1 MFYKEAKKSVQV
13 IPHSV
18 KIRPMSAKYIFVTG
32 GVVSSLGKG
41 LTAASIAMLLESRG
55 LKVAMLKLDPYLNV
69 DPGTMNPFEHGEV
82 YVTDDGAE
90 TDLDLGHYYRF
101 TNATVS
107 KASNATMGQIYDT
120 VIKRERRGDYL
131 GKTVQVIP
139 HVTDEIKKRIL
150 DCAHHDE
157 GTDVVIVEIG
167 GTVGDIESLPI
178 LEGIRQF
185 RHERLGNCINLHL
198 TYVPFLKAA
207 GEVKTKP
214 TQHSV
219 QMLREIGIMPDM
231 IICRC
236 ENPLTQEMKDKIS
249 LFCSV
254 RKDMVIDEVDV
265 AFSIYEVP
273 ISLKTQQIDVKV
285 CELLHLPEKKSQLK
299 DWEAM
304 VHKMRHPKGK
314 IVIGIVG
321 KYLQHQDAY
330 KSVFEALQ
338 HAAIDHQVDLEI
350 RRFESDK
357 VLEGGDVEKTI
368 GGCDGYLV
376 PGGFGERGWMG
387 KIMTAKYCRENK
399 IPYLGLCLGMQVMC
413 VEFARHVLKLQD
425 ANSTEMDPKTPHP
438 VISLLSEQMG
448 VEDKGGTMRLGA
460 FDCNLKS
467 GTKAEKAYGAT
478 QVSERHRHRFEFN
491 NAFKDQFEKNGLV
504 ISGILHNNSLCEITE
519 IKDHPWMV
527 GVQFH
532 PEFKSKPGQP
542 HPLFKDF
549 IEAALKYKKSNG

>member
-1 MFYKEAKKSVQV
+1 MT
-13 IPHSV
+13 
-18 KIRPMSAKYIFVTG
+18 AKYIFVTG

-41 LTAASIAMLLESRG
+41 LTAASIAMLLESQG
-55 LKVAMLKLDPYLNV
+55 LKIAMLKLDPYLNV

-101 TNATVS
+101 TNATIS
-107 KASNATMGQIYDT
+107 KASNATSGQIYDA
-120 VIKRERRGDYL
+120 VIKRGRRGDYL

-150 DCAHHDE
+150 DCAHYDE
-157 GTDVVIVEIG
+157 GTDIVIVEIG
-167 GTVGDIESLPI
+167 GTVGDIESLPF
-178 LEGIRQF
+178 LEAIRQF
-185 RHERLGNCINLHL
+185 RHERSGDCINLHL

-219 QMLREIGIMPDM
+219 QILREIGIMPDM

-236 ENPLTQEMKDKIS
+236 EHTLPQEIKDKIS

-254 RKDMVIDEVDV
+254 RKDMVIDEADV
-265 AFSIYEVP
+265 SFSIYEVP
-273 ISLKTQQIDVKV
+273 ISLKKQQIDVKV
-285 CELLHLPEKKSQLK
+285 CQLLRLPEKKSHLK
-299 DWEAM
+299 NWEEM
-304 VHKMRHPKGK
+304 VHKMRHPKEK

-357 VLEGGDVEKTI
+357 VLEHGDVEKTI

-387 KIMTAKYCRENK
+387 KIMTAKYCRENQ

-413 VEFARHVLKLQD
+413 VEFARHVLKLSD
-425 ANSTEMDPKTPHP
+425 ANSTEMDPQTPHP
-438 VISLLSEQMG
+438 VISLLSEQKG
-448 VEDKGGTMRLGA
+448 IEDKGGTMRLGA
-460 FDCNLKS
+460 FECNLKS
-467 GTKAEKAYGAT
+467 GTKAEKAYGKK
-478 QVSERHRHRFEFN
+478 QVTERHRHRFEFN

-504 ISGILHNNSLCEITE
+504 VSGILHNNSLCEITE
-519 IKDHPWMV
+519 VKDHPWMV

-542 HPLFKDF
+542 HPLFRDF
-549 IEAALKYKKSNG
+549 IGAVINTKKDHG